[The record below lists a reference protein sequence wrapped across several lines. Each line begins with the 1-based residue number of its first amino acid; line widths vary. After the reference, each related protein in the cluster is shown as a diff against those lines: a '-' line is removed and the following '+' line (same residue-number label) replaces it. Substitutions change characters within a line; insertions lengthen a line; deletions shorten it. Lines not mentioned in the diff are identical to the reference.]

1 MNFKTLNIDD
11 LEFDKQN
18 PRLPTTVGTE
28 ESAIIEYLATKT
40 GIADL
45 MISIGENG
53 FFQGEAIVV
62 TSAENGKYTVLEG
75 NRRLVALKLLQNP
88 RLASNRKSITGA
100 SEEAKNKPTDIPAF
114 IVNSRY
120 DALQYLGFRHISG
133 VQRWDPLA
141 KARYLKLLFEQASGE
156 PEKRCIEVARE
167 IGSRRDAVRRSLD
180 ALAAYEAIEER
191 DFFDIDDLNEG
202 SFRFGTFYTAIAN
215 AGIASFVGVRQGDS
229 RAPHPIANPK
239 SLKKEPLKEL
249 TEWMFKKDSQGS
261 TRLGES
267 RNIPKLNAV
276 IENPDALKKLRQG
289 ASLDSAYSATIDN
302 REVFLQDITLAIDH
316 LEQAKDHLK
325 QANLNLYSL
334 SSDDQEADDQEAVES
349 VQEAMNM
356 LDDTINR
363 LKNGHA

>member
-1 MNFKTLNIDD
+1 MNFKTLNIGT

-18 PRLPTTVGTE
+18 PRLPTRVRKSKK
-28 ESAIIEYLATKT
+28 ESDIIEYLATKT
-40 GIADL
+40 GIEDL

-53 FFQGEAIVV
+53 FFPGEAIVV
-62 TSAENGKYTVLEG
+62 TPAEGDKYTVLEG
-75 NRRLVALKLLQNP
+75 NRRLAALKLLQDP
-88 RLASNRKSITGA
+88 DLAGNRRSITRA
-100 SEEAKNKPTDIPAF
+100 SEDKKNKPTDIPAY
-114 IVNSRY
+114 IVNSRD

-141 KARYLKLLFEQASGE
+141 KARYLKLLFKQASGE

-215 AGIASFVGVRQGDS
+215 VEIASFVGVREEDGS
-229 RAPHPIANPK
+229 ATHPIANPTF
-239 SLKKEPLKEL
+239 LKKEPLKEL

-267 RNIPKLNAV
+267 RNIPKLSAIIANPNAL
-276 IENPDALKKLRQG
+276 EKLRQG
-289 ASLDSAYSATIDN
+289 VSLESAYSATIDN
-302 REVFLQDITLAIDH
+302 KEEFFEDIVKAIEHLKNANSNLHSVSPDDHDAVERVREAMKVLKIATNH
-316 LEQAKDHLK
+316 LEVDH
-325 QANLNLYSL
+325 N
-334 SSDDQEADDQEAVES
+334 D
-349 VQEAMNM
+349 
-356 LDDTINR
+356 
-363 LKNGHA
+363 